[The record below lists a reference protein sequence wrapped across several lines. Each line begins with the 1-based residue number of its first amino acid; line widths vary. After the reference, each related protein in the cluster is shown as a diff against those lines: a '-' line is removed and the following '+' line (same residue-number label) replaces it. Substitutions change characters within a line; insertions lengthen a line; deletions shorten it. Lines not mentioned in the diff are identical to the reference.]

1 MVLGWEIFKEHG
13 SFEIIGL
20 NYSSGGISIPIFKT
34 QKRLNINKPMVH
46 LACSVSPKVDNC
58 EITVS
63 NLKNW

>member
-34 QKRLNINKPMVH
+34 QKR
-46 LACSVSPKVDNC
+46 
-58 EITVS
+58 
-63 NLKNW
+63 